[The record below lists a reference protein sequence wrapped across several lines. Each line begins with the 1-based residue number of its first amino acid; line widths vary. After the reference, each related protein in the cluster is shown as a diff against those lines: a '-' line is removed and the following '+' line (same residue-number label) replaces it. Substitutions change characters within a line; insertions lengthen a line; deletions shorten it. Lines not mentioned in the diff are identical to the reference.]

1 MSIKY
6 HKPQP
11 FKEGRALRS
20 GRGPRDLQRDKALQ
34 PTVSV
39 DNTSIV
45 AELKSQIGLLRDEL
59 HTRPVQKGY
68 SAEEFDAE
76 LVKATEQII
85 DGVENKS
92 KAKVAK
98 LKKIITDYE
107 QTMAGL
113 SNELT
118 TVRSKLQ
125 FKEKEVVKLIDKIR
139 KYESKIEILDNKLIS
154 AEEIIKTKDD
164 SISTLKTTGLVV
176 ESTDPDRPQMEEAFV
191 DPLEK
196 GFDQSLEL
204 HIKIKEDIQGD
215 TKVDAKVDK
224 LKSLLG
230 KLPVGG

>member
-6 HKPQP
+6 HKP
-11 FKEGRALRS
+11 FKEGRALGL
-20 GRGPRDLQRDKALQ
+20 GRGPRDLQRDKILR

-39 DNTSIV
+39 DNTDLV
-45 AELKSQIGLLRDEL
+45 EELRAQINLLREEL
-59 HTRPVQKGY
+59 QNQKVQKGY
-68 SAEEFDAE
+68 SAEEFDVE
-76 LVKATEQII
+76 LIKTTKQII
-85 DGVENKS
+85 IDVENKS
-92 KAKVAK
+92 KDKLNK

-107 QTMAGL
+107 
-113 SNELT
+113 
-118 TVRSKLQ
+118 
-125 FKEKEVVKLIDKIR
+125 
-139 KYESKIEILDNKLIS
+139 SKIEILNNKLIS

-164 SISTLKTTGLVV
+164 SIAVLKTNVNAI

-196 GFDQSLEL
+196 GIDQNLEL

-230 KLPVGG
+230 KSPLGG